1 MYWRSSTTKTSHNS
15 SIPFLPQVCCYLLQL
30 ISIFQKTVD
39 IPFKT
44 HTLTNTSVSHSLS
57 YSFALLPSTAVFQPS
72 QKKTFTS
79 SLCCRPKDINT
90 GENTT
95 SFKKF
100 RASLAYQHLV
110 IKFNTIMNSSN
121 NTSRSKIKLCLIL
134 RISYHVDYS
143 LYSTIWFI
151 HCCEYRLKNC
161 YDFSRRWKIDNVILF
176 LSLEIKKW

>member
-44 HTLTNTSVSHSLS
+44 HTPTNTSVSHSLS

-143 LYSTIWFI
+143 LYSTS
-151 HCCEYRLKNC
+151 CLKTQNNTARI
-161 YDFSRRWKIDNVILF
+161 YISVLYAYQSNHFWRF
-176 LSLEIKKW
+176 LMH